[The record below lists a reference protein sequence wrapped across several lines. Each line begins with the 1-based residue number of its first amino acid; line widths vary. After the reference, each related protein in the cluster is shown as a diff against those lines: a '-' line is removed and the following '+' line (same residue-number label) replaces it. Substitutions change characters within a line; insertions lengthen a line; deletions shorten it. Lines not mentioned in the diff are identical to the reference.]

1 MKVVLGVS
9 NRHVHLTKEVFE
21 KLFGENAHL
30 EVRNNLGQPGQFAS
44 TSTVDIKV
52 GDNVIEHVRIIG
64 PLRHY
69 NQIEIS
75 QTDANYLGVNPPR
88 RQSGDLDG
96 SLPITIIGPVG
107 SVDVESGLILAERHI
122 HMEPK
127 MAHNIGLEDK
137 ELVHVYR
144 DGEHLFDAAIKY
156 SDPGSLE
163 LHIDTDEANQYNL
176 KTKDILE
183 FDICSK

>member
-44 TSTVDIKV
+44 TSSVDIKV

-64 PLRHY
+64 PLRSY

-75 QTDANYLGVNPPR
+75 QTDA
-88 RQSGDLDG
+88 
-96 SLPITIIGPVG
+96 
-107 SVDVESGLILAERHI
+107 
-122 HMEPK
+122 K
-127 MAHNIGLEDK
+127 
-137 ELVHVYR
+137 
-144 DGEHLFDAAIKY
+144 
-156 SDPGSLE
+156 
-163 LHIDTDEANQYNL
+163 
-176 KTKDILE
+176 
-183 FDICSK
+183 